1 MTSPAS
7 IARAPAR
14 VPALGILLAAGLALR
29 LGLAYVVF
37 PGAGFSTDLGL
48 FQGWATTLASTGP
61 SSFYTTAGTANYPPG
76 YLWVLWALATAGNA
90 IGGLIGTNGATV
102 TASLLKLP
110 AIAADLGIAVLAAR
124 TAGRWFGG
132 RAGLFAAGLYLF
144 VPVTWNDSAL
154 WGQVDAV
161 GAFVALSAALLLLGG
176 WSELALAA
184 AVVATLVKPQD
195 AIVLAIVV
203 PVLLRRH
210 LLRIGSGPVATFGS
224 RLASLDRR
232 VGGALGS
239 VIRDQSPRRLATS
252 SVLAILVGIMVLAP
266 FDIQSFAPASL
277 ADLPVIGQ
285 VAGLVGLV
293 VQVGGEFSVLTANAF
308 NAWALVGSTPLASVI
323 GAGGGSWT
331 VDSTVVLGGLSAVTI
346 GAGLL
351 ASIGLLVSGG
361 LLIRDGRL
369 PVLLGL
375 AVLAFAFYAVPTRV
389 HERYLVPFFAV
400 GAILAAGSLAR
411 AATLVATAFLNVI
424 NLHAVLA
431 APLQVGRGF
440 GSGGFGG
447 GPGGATGGGAGLG
460 RGSGPG
466 GGPPT
471 GGGGFTGS
479 FTSIQLPFADLAR
492 SQVVVEMVAVG
503 QTLVMVGLLAA
514 WVVVLVRPP
523 ERAMARPRLPVSTAP
538 SHG

>member
-7 IARAPAR
+7 FARSR
-14 VPALGILLAAGLALR
+14 IPALGVLLAAGLALR
-29 LGLAYVVF
+29 LGLAYVIF

-61 SSFYTTAGTANYPPG
+61 GSFYASAGTANYPPG
-76 YLWVLWALATAGNA
+76 YLWVLWALGSVGNA
-90 IGGLIGTNGATV
+90 IGGLIGANGATV

-110 AIAADLGIAVLAAR
+110 AIAADLGIAALAAR
-124 TAGRWFGG
+124 TAGRWFGA
-132 RAGLFAAGLYLF
+132 RAGLLAAGLYLF
-144 VPVTWNDSAL
+144 IPVTWYDSAL

-161 GAFVALSAALLLLGG
+161 GAFVALGAALLLLGG

-195 AIVLAIVV
+195 AIVLAIVL

-210 LLRIGSGPVATFGS
+210 LLRIGSGPVPTFGTL
-224 RLASLDRR
+224 LATLDRHL
-232 VGGALGS
+232 GGALDS
-239 VIRDQSPRRLATS
+239 VVRDQGPRRLVTS
-252 SVLAILVGIMVLAP
+252 AVLAFVVGLIVLAP

-277 ADLPVIGQ
+277 VDLPVIGP
-285 VAGLVGLV
+285 VAGLVRLF
-293 VQVGGEFSVLTANAF
+293 VQVGGEFSVLTANAY
-308 NAWALVGSTPLASVI
+308 NAWALIGSTPLASAI

-331 VDSTVVLGGLSAVTI
+331 ADSTVVLGGLSAVTI

-369 PVLLGL
+369 PILLGL

-411 AATLVATAFLNVI
+411 AASFVAAAFLNAI

-431 APLQVGRGF
+431 APLQIGRGLGGGF
-440 GSGGFGG
+440 GAAPSGGGLGRGG
-447 GPGGATGGGAGLG
+447 GPGAG
-460 RGSGPG
+460 PA
-466 GGPPT
+466 T
-471 GGGGFTGS
+471 GGGGFTSS
-479 FTSIQLPFADLAR
+479 FTSTQLPFAELAR
-492 SQVVVEMVAVG
+492 SQVVVEIVAVG
-503 QTLVMVGLLAA
+503 QTLVMLGLLAA
-514 WVVVLVRPP
+514 WVVVLVRPS
-523 ERAMARPRLPVSTAP
+523 ERATARPRLPVSTAP
-538 SHG
+538 SHS

>member
-7 IARAPAR
+7 FARSR
-14 VPALGILLAAGLALR
+14 IPALGVLLAAGLALR

-48 FQGWATTLASTGP
+48 FQSWATTLASTGP
-61 SSFYTTAGTANYPPG
+61 GTFYASAGTANYPPG
-76 YLWVLWALATAGNA
+76 YLWVLWALGSVGNA
-90 IGGLIGTNGATV
+90 IGGLIGTSGATV

-132 RAGLFAAGLYLF
+132 RAGLLAAGLYLF
-144 VPVTWNDSAL
+144 VPVTWYDSAL

-161 GAFVALSAALLLLGG
+161 GAFVALGAALLLLGG

-210 LLRIGSGPVATFGS
+210 LLRIGSGPIPAFGM
-224 RLASLDRR
+224 RLATLDRHL
-232 VGGALGS
+232 GGGLGS
-239 VIRDQSPRRLATS
+239 IVREQGPRRLLTS
-252 SVLAILVGIMVLAP
+252 AILAFVVGLMVLVP

-285 VAGLVGLV
+285 VVGLVGLFA
-293 VQVGGEFSVLTANAF
+293 QVGGEFSVLTANAY
-308 NAWALVGSTPLASVI
+308 NAWALVGSAPLASAI

-331 VDSTVVLGGLSAVTI
+331 ADSTVILGGLTAVTI

-369 PVLLGL
+369 PILLGL
-375 AVLAFAFYAVPTRV
+375 GVLAFAFYAVPTRV

-411 AATLVATAFLNVI
+411 TATFVAAAFLNAI
-424 NLHAVLA
+424 NLHAVLG
-431 APLQVGRGF
+431 APLQIGRGLGGGF
-440 GSGGFGG
+440 GSNGFGG
-447 GPGGATGGGAGLG
+447 APSGGGGLG
-460 RGSGPG
+460 RNSGPG
-466 GGPPT
+466 AGPPT
-471 GGGGFTGS
+471 DGGGFTSS
-479 FTSIQLPFADLAR
+479 FTSIQLPFAELVR
-492 SQVVVEMVAVG
+492 SQVVVEIVAVG
-503 QTLVMVGLLAA
+503 QTLVMLGLLAA
-514 WVVVLVRPP
+514 WVVVLVRPS
-523 ERAMARPRLPVSTAP
+523 ERATARPRLPVSTAP
-538 SHG
+538 SHS